1 MFFSAPMS
9 LYTNISTCYVIL
21 KYRLTYREK
30 REEVT
35 LECSREKEK
44 WVGWCRESSF
54 ASKSRIM
61 NRKEI
66 LINFEVENE
75 IPSARYNRGNL
86 SARAIRYDARNGNN
100 RFTSSCDGAN
110 YAYHDFANLR
120 ARTSLNALIGKKKA
134 KALIL

>member
-1 MFFSAPMS
+1 M
-9 LYTNISTCYVIL
+9 
-21 KYRLTYREK
+21 RE
-30 REEVT
+30 REGERG
-35 LECSREKEK
+35 E
-44 WVGWCRESSF
+44 GSSF

-75 IPSARYNRGNL
+75 IPSARYNQGNL

-120 ARTSLNALIGKKKA
+120 A
-134 KALIL
+134 